1 MVHPDQD
8 LADQPPRRFCLT
20 QRKETTMSTPSS
32 AAIIA
37 ASRDSDLLARA
48 VALGATIGL
57 TQADVEAQR
66 TKLASAPA
74 DGDGATIA
82 SVYEYASATYTP
94 TPRPGE
100 NPAAV
105 TDAHLLHALGAIK
118 EQSIGA

>member
-1 MVHPDQD
+1 
-8 LADQPPRRFCLT
+8 
-20 QRKETTMSTPSS
+20 MSTPSS

-66 TKLASAPA
+66 TKLASAPV
-74 DGDGATIA
+74 DDEGNTVA
-82 SVYEYASATYTP
+82 SVYEYAEATYKP

-105 TDAHLLHALGAIK
+105 TDAHILHALGTI
-118 EQSIGA
+118 QP